1 MGEKKTVIRDYC
13 LIVLGAFIVGFA
25 IKNIYDPQG
34 LVTGGVS
41 GLAII
46 LKEKAGIPLWVTNL
60 VVNVPL
66 FLLSLKI
73 NGWKFLKKVVVA
85 ETAMT
90 VALAVL
96 PEWAFLKD
104 DLLLTALFG
113 GIISGIGT
121 GMMLLCHATTGGTDT
136 MAALIHTRLKH
147 YSIARILQVL
157 DAGVVLAGATVFGI
171 QYAFY
176 AIIAVMALGNT
187 TDSIIEGMHFAK
199 EAYIISDH
207 KEEIAAGIMDMG
219 RGVTVIDAKGAY
231 TGERKDMLLCVVS
244 KKEIVEVKELVAQI
258 DPRAFVIVNDVREVL
273 GEGFMEH

>member
-176 AIIAVMALGNT
+176 AIIAVMALGKT

-199 EAYIISDH
+199 AAYIISDH